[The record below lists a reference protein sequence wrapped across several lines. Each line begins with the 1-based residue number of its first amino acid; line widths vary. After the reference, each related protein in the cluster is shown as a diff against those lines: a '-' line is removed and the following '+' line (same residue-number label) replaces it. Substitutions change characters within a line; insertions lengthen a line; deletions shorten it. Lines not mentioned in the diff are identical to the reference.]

1 MAGLQHPFHCL
12 RYVNRQSVGQSDIL
26 IATAGRN
33 LYSYD
38 ASSGQRLDVWPQPV
52 DANVEGN
59 AEDKSSDAA
68 PASESQ
74 GPPEKR
80 RKLSSTSEEQ
90 KDGKPGP
97 NPKDSN
103 KEASNSWTNIPLV
116 TVAHSKYVV
125 IMTSEDKC
133 VRVLSLDNEG
143 KLQQLSARTMPK
155 KLSALTLTP
164 DESNILTGDKFGD
177 VYTFPL
183 IPSGEYVKVQAPA
196 KAYEPSATNLTVHTK
211 RNLESLEQQM
221 RQAALSKTNQAERVV
236 LNFEH
241 QVIIGHVSLL
251 TELISVTRPADST
264 VGKRNYILTAD
275 RDEHIRISRGVPQA
289 HVIEQFC
296 FGHTSFV
303 SSLCVP
309 SFEPKVLVSGGGDN
323 YLLVWDWLKNQ
334 ILQKV
339 PLPGTEGETTVRGI
353 WDVSLEATADNADP
367 VKAIFVALEG
377 SSQLLYFTL
386 ESDNTITQQD
396 TLQLSGNVL
405 ELVGL
410 DSRGSIL
417 VAVDTLRQSD
427 STSAWKSSSQPPLEA
442 FHLSSGKWAPVED
455 SMVIKINSEGTSTLP
470 ATIEEKQ
477 QKELNDSMYNLGNLR
492 KRGDYDE

>member
-1 MAGLQHPFHCL
+1 
-12 RYVNRQSVGQSDIL
+12 
-26 IATAGRN
+26 
-33 LYSYD
+33 
-38 ASSGQRLDVWPQPV
+38 
-52 DANVEGN
+52 
-59 AEDKSSDAA
+59 
-68 PASESQ
+68 
-74 GPPEKR
+74 
-80 RKLSSTSEEQ
+80 
-90 KDGKPGP
+90 
-97 NPKDSN
+97 
-103 KEASNSWTNIPLV
+103 
-116 TVAHSKYVV
+116 
-125 IMTSEDKC
+125 
-133 VRVLSLDNEG
+133 
-143 KLQQLSARTMPK
+143 MPK

-164 DESNILTGDKFGD
+164 DENNILTGDKFGD

-275 RDEHIRISRGVPQA
+275 RDEHIRVSRGVPQA

-323 YLLVWDWLKNQ
+323 YLLVWDWLQNQ

-339 PLPGTEGETTVRGI
+339 QLPGAEGEITVRGI
-353 WDVSLEATADNADP
+353 WDVSLEPTADNADP
-367 VKAIFVALEG
+367 VKAIFVSLEG
-377 SSQLLYFTL
+377 YVSVTIDDIYNSPNIESRSSQLLYYTL
-386 ESDNTITQQD
+386 ESDNTITHQD

-405 ELVGL
+405 ELNGL
-410 DSRGSIL
+410 GSRGSIL

-442 FHLSSGKWAPVED
+442 FRFSSGKWAPVED
-455 SMVIKINSEGTSTLP
+455 SMVIKINSEGTSNLP
-470 ATIEEKQ
+470 TTIEEKE

>member
-12 RYVNRQSVGQSDIL
+12 RYVNRQSAGQSDIL

-52 DANVEGN
+52 DAN
-59 AEDKSSDAA
+59 AEDKRSDAA
-68 PASESQ
+68 PESESQ
-74 GPPEKR
+74 APPEKR

-90 KDGKPGP
+90 KDAKSESK
-97 NPKDSN
+97 PKDSN
-103 KEASNSWTNIPLV
+103 KEASKNSWTNIPLV
-116 TVAHSKYVV
+116 TAAHGKYVV

-155 KLSALTLTP
+155 KLSVLTLTP
-164 DESNILTGDKFGD
+164 DENNILTGDKFGD

-196 KAYEPSATNLTVHTK
+196 KSYEPSATNLTVHTK

-221 RQAALSKTNQAERVV
+221 RQAALSKNNQAERVV

-241 QVIIGHVSLL
+241 QLIIGHVSLL
-251 TELISVTRPADST
+251 TDLISVTRPADNT
-264 VGKRNYILTAD
+264 VGKRSYILTAD
-275 RDEHIRISRGVPQA
+275 RDEHIRVSRGVPQA

-309 SFEPKVLVSGGGDN
+309 SFEPKVLISGGGDN
-323 YLLVWDWLKNQ
+323 YLLVWDWLENQ

-339 PLPGTEGETTVRGI
+339 QLPGSEGETTVRGI
-353 WDVSLEATADNADP
+353 WDVSLAPTADNAEP

-377 SSQLLYFTL
+377 SSQLLCYTL
-386 ESDNTITQQD
+386 ESDSTINHQH

-405 ELVGL
+405 ELVGI
-410 DSRGSIL
+410 DSRGSIF

-427 STSAWKSSSQPPLEA
+427 STSAWKSSSQPPLES
-442 FHLSSGKWAPVED
+442 FRLSSGKWIPAED
-455 SMVIKINSEGTSTLP
+455 SMVIKINSEGTSSLP
-470 ATIEEKQ
+470 ATIEQKK

>member
-1 MAGLQHPFHCL
+1 M
-12 RYVNRQSVGQSDIL
+12 SDYFFLSICKVAKL
-26 IATAGRN
+26 II
-33 LYSYD
+33 YS
-38 ASSGQRLDVWPQPV
+38 
-52 DANVEGN
+52 
-59 AEDKSSDAA
+59 
-68 PASESQ
+68 
-74 GPPEKR
+74 
-80 RKLSSTSEEQ
+80 
-90 KDGKPGP
+90 
-97 NPKDSN
+97 
-103 KEASNSWTNIPLV
+103 
-116 TVAHSKYVV
+116 
-125 IMTSEDKC
+125 
-133 VRVLSLDNEG
+133 
-143 KLQQLSARTMPK
+143 TMPK

-164 DESNILTGDKFGD
+164 NENNILTGDKFGD

-264 VGKRNYILTAD
+264 VGKRDYILTAD
-275 RDEHIRISRGVPQA
+275 RDEHIRVSRGVPQA

-323 YLLVWDWLKNQ
+323 YLLVWDWLENQ

-339 PLPGTEGETTVRGI
+339 QLPGAEGETTVRGI
-353 WDVSLEATADNADP
+353 WDVSLEPTTDNADP

-377 SSQLLYFTL
+377 YVPITIDDIYNSPNIESRSSQLLYYTL
-386 ESDNTITQQD
+386 ESDNTITHQD

-405 ELVGL
+405 ELTGL
-410 DSRGSIL
+410 GSKGSIL

-442 FHLSSGKWAPVED
+442 FRLSSGKWAPVEED
-455 SMVIKINSEGTSTLP
+455 SMVIKINSEGTSNLP
-470 ATIEEKQ
+470 TTIEEKQ

>member
-1 MAGLQHPFHCL
+1 MAGLQHPFQCL
-12 RYVNRQSVGQSDIL
+12 RYVNRQSAGQSDIL

-38 ASSGQRLDVWPQPV
+38 ATSGQRLDVWPQSV
-52 DANVEGN
+52 DAN
-59 AEDKSSDAA
+59 ADDKSSDAA

-74 GPPEKR
+74 GPREKR
-80 RKLSSTSEEQ
+80 RKLSSPSEEQ
-90 KDGKPGP
+90 KDAKLES
-97 NPKDSN
+97 NPKNSD
-103 KEASNSWTNIPLV
+103 KDASNSWTNIPLL
-116 TVAHSKYVV
+116 TVAHGKYVV

-164 DESNILTGDKFGD
+164 DENNILTGDKFGD

-196 KAYEPSATNLTVHTK
+196 KPYEPAATNLTVHTK

-221 RQAALSKTNQAERVV
+221 RQAALSKTNQAERAV

-251 TELISVTRPADST
+251 TELISVTRPADSA
-264 VGKRNYILTAD
+264 VGKRSYILTGD
-275 RDEHIRISRGVPQA
+275 RDEHIRVSRGVPQA

-309 SFEPKVLVSGGGDN
+309 SFEPKVLISGGGDN
-323 YLLVWDWLKNQ
+323 YLLVWDWLENQ
-334 ILQKV
+334 ILQKIQ
-339 PLPGTEGETTVRGI
+339 LPGSEGETTVRGI
-353 WDVSLEATADNADP
+353 WDVSLAPTAGNSDS
-367 VKAIFVALEG
+367 VKAIFVALDG
-377 SSQLLYFTL
+377 SSKLLCYTL
-386 ESDNTITQQD
+386 ESDNTITHQD

-405 ELVGL
+405 ELVGI
-410 DSRGSIL
+410 DSRGSII

-427 STSAWKSSSQPPLEA
+427 STCAWKSSSQPLLET
-442 FHLSSGKWAPVED
+442 FRLDSGKWIPVED
-455 SMVIKINSEGTSTLP
+455 SMVIKINSEGTSSLP
-470 ATIEEKQ
+470 TIIEQKE

>member
-1 MAGLQHPFHCL
+1 MAGLHHPFQCL
-12 RYVNRQSVGQSDIL
+12 RYVNRQSAGQSDIL
-26 IATAGRN
+26 VATAGRN

-52 DANVEGN
+52 DANV
-59 AEDKSSDAA
+59 EDKSSDAA

-90 KDGKPGP
+90 KDAKSESK
-97 NPKDSN
+97 PKDSN
-103 KEASNSWTNIPLV
+103 KETSNSWTNIPLL
-116 TVAHSKYVV
+116 TVAHGKYVV

-133 VRVLSLDNEG
+133 VRVLGLDNEG

-164 DESNILTGDKFGD
+164 DEDNILTGDKFGD

-183 IPSGEYVKVQAPA
+183 IPSGEYVQVQAPV
-196 KAYEPSATNLTVHTK
+196 KAYEPAATNLTVHTK

-221 RQAALSKTNQAERVV
+221 RQAALSKTNPAERVA

-241 QVIIGHVSLL
+241 RLIIGHVSLL
-251 TELISVTRPADST
+251 TELISVSRPADST
-264 VGKRNYILTAD
+264 VGKRSYILTAD
-275 RDEHIRISRGVPQA
+275 RDEHIRVSRGVPQA

-309 SFEPKVLVSGGGDN
+309 SFEPKVLISGGGDN
-323 YLLVWDWLKNQ
+323 YLLVWDWLQNQ

-339 PLPGTEGETTVRGI
+339 QLPGSEGETTVRGI
-353 WDVSLEATADNADP
+353 WDVSLAPTTGNADS

-377 SSQLLYFTL
+377 SSQLLYYTL
-386 ESDNTITQQD
+386 ESDNTITRQD

-405 ELVGL
+405 ELTGI

-427 STSAWKSSSQPPLEA
+427 STSAWKSSSQPPLET
-442 FHLSSGKWAPVED
+442 FQLSSGKWAPVED
-455 SMVIKINSEGTSTLP
+455 SMVIKINSEGTSSLPTTL
-470 ATIEEKQ
+470 EEKQ
-477 QKELNDSMYNLGNLR
+477 RKELNDSLYNLSNLR
-492 KRGDYDE
+492 KRAGYDE